1 VDDLLTWLR
10 AEIRKDIAG
19 AEKLL
24 EEGSERRWYDRY
36 HCVYPRDLIARG
48 QTELALL
55 DEHAIESTGFSRYCR
70 VCSEY
75 STKPGES
82 SELEPAPAPCRTVRL
97 LVSGYQNRS
106 GFKPSWLD

>member
-1 VDDLLTWLR
+1 MDDLLTWLR

-24 EEGSERRWYDRY
+24 EEGPERRWYDRY

-48 QTELALL
+48 LAELALL
-55 DEHAIESTGFSRYCR
+55 ALHEDVTHECVGDATGLLGMWE
-70 VCSEY
+70 VC
-75 STKPGES
+75 P
-82 SELEPAPAPCRTVRL
+82 TVRL
-97 LVSGYQNRS
+97 LASGYRHRS

>member
-1 VDDLLTWLR
+1 MDDLLTWLR

-24 EEGSERRWYDRY
+24 EEGPERRWYDRY

-48 QTELALL
+48 LAELEIIAECQQVPGRETLAERVIERLAL
-55 DEHAIESTGFSRYCR
+55 
-70 VCSEY
+70 
-75 STKPGES
+75 
-82 SELEPAPAPCRTVRL
+82 
-97 LVSGYQNRS
+97 GYQNRS